1 MLFEYSIIHILQV
14 LIALFLGVAMTQSGF
29 DKIIDWKGNKSF
41 LIDHFSKTFLSR
53 FITPLLLVVLI
64 LELAGGIICFIGV
77 GEVFIYNNN
86 QLIKVGLI
94 IIAIDLISLF
104 FGQRLA
110 KDYDGAAVLVNYFI
124 LTIIGLLT
132 FTI

>member
-1 MLFEYSIIHILQV
+1 MFNYSIIHILQV
-14 LIALFLGVAMTQSGF
+14 LIALFLGIAMTQSGF

>member
-1 MLFEYSIIHILQV
+1 MFEYSIIHILQV

-41 LIDHFSKTFLSR
+41 LIDHFCITFLSQ
-53 FITPLLLVVLI
+53 FVTPLLVVVLI

>member
-1 MLFEYSIIHILQV
+1 MVEYSIIHILQV

-41 LIDHFSKTFLSR
+41 LIVHFSKTFLSR

-64 LELAGGIICFIGV
+64 LELAGGIICFIGE

>member
-1 MLFEYSIIHILQV
+1 MFEYSIIHILQV
-14 LIALFLGVAMTQSGF
+14 LIALFLGIAMTQSGF

-41 LIDHFSKTFLSR
+41 LIEHFSKTFLSQ
-53 FITPLLLVVLI
+53 FVTPLLLVVLI

-86 QLIKVGLI
+86 QLIKIGLI

>member
-1 MLFEYSIIHILQV
+1 MFEYSIIHILQV

-41 LIDHFSKTFLSR
+41 LIDHFSKTFLSQ

>member
-1 MLFEYSIIHILQV
+1 MFEYSIIHILQV
-14 LIALFLGVAMTQSGF
+14 LIALFLGIAMTQSGF

-41 LIDHFSKTFLSR
+41 LIEHFSKTFLSQ

>member
-1 MLFEYSIIHILQV
+1 MFEYSIIHILQV

-41 LIDHFSKTFLSR
+41 LIEHFSKTFLSQ
-53 FITPLLLVVLI
+53 FVTPLLLVVLI

>member
-1 MLFEYSIIHILQV
+1 MFEYSIIHILQV

-86 QLIKVGLI
+86 QLIRVGLI

>member
-1 MLFEYSIIHILQV
+1 MFEYSIIHILQV

-110 KDYDGAAVLVNYFI
+110 KDYNGAAVLVNYFI

>member
-1 MLFEYSIIHILQV
+1 MFEYSIIHILQV

-41 LIDHFSKTFLSR
+41 LIEHFSKAFLSR

>member
-1 MLFEYSIIHILQV
+1 MFEYSIIHILQV

>member
-1 MLFEYSIIHILQV
+1 MFEYSIIHILQV

-41 LIDHFSKTFLSR
+41 LIDHFSKTFLSQ
-53 FITPLLLVVLI
+53 FVTPLLLVVLI

-110 KDYDGAAVLVNYFI
+110 KDYNGAAVLVNYFI

>member
-1 MLFEYSIIHILQV
+1 MFEYSIIHILQV
-14 LIALFLGVAMTQSGF
+14 LIALFLGIAMTQSGF

-41 LIDHFSKTFLSR
+41 LIEHFSKTFLSQ
-53 FITPLLLVVLI
+53 FVTPLLLVVLI
-64 LELAGGIICFIGV
+64 LELAGGIICFIGI

>member
-1 MLFEYSIIHILQV
+1 MFEYSIIHILQV
-14 LIALFLGVAMTQSGF
+14 LIALFLGIAMTQSGF

-104 FGQRLA
+104 SGQRLA

-132 FTI
+132 LTI

>member
-1 MLFEYSIIHILQV
+1 MFEYSIIHILQV
-14 LIALFLGVAMTQSGF
+14 LISLFLGIAMTQSGF

-41 LIDHFSKTFLSR
+41 LIEHFSKTFLSQ
-53 FITPLLLVVLI
+53 FVTPLLLVVLI

-104 FGQRLA
+104 FGQRLS

>member
-1 MLFEYSIIHILQV
+1 MFEYSIIHILQV
-14 LIALFLGVAMTQSGF
+14 LIALFLGIAMTQSGF

-41 LIDHFSKTFLSR
+41 LIEHFSKTFLSQ
-53 FITPLLLVVLI
+53 FVTPLLVVVLI